1 MEAIKIANTDLRVSR
16 FIFGTGSLFNAGPL
30 AKRLAVLEAA
40 VEHGFTHFDA
50 APYYGFGMAE
60 RDLAHVLR
68 KHRALTVTT
77 KVGIYPPG
85 GEQQS
90 TLSILFRKAGGKVF
104 PALSRPTVDFS
115 LQRAQWALEGSL
127 RRLGRDCIDVY
138 MLHEPLLE
146 LVNTDEWLKW
156 LEDLCARGRIRY
168 FGLALTIDR
177 LLPFLKTKSPLAD
190 FVQTVDS
197 LRDREAD
204 VLPAHGKPLQ
214 ITYGYV
220 SAARAKGDMSSV
232 ADVLSRAVKR
242 NAHGAIIVSTRQ
254 PGRMGQYRALLESG
268 S

>member
-1 MEAIKIANTDLRVSR
+1 MTTRQPTRACHAAAKSGGQAAIASMSIC
-16 FIFGTGSLFNAGPL
+16 
-30 AKRLAVLEAA
+30 
-40 VEHGFTHFDA
+40 FT
-50 APYYGFGMAE
+50 
-60 RDLAHVLR
+60 
-68 KHRALTVTT
+68 
-77 KVGIYPPG
+77 
-85 GEQQS
+85 
-90 TLSILFRKAGGKVF
+90 
-104 PALSRPTVDFS
+104 
-115 LQRAQWALEGSL
+115 
-127 RRLGRDCIDVY
+127 
-138 MLHEPLLE
+138 EPLLE

-190 FVQTVDS
+190 FVLTVDS